1 MKRYCKDTG
10 KESFRSRG
18 EAERALR
25 NMNKWTKEA
34 GSVYFCKACQGF
46 HLTHFSYRYGRN
58 MRTKKASLKTIKM
71 LQNMRDNAW
80 DNNWDNRD
88 NTASIVPRKRRKRG
102 IMDNKERNI
111 IPAIVP
117 KPNCSKSNK

>member
-1 MKRYCKDTG
+1 
-10 KESFRSRG
+10 
-18 EAERALR
+18 
-25 NMNKWTKEA
+25 
-34 GSVYFCKACQGF
+34 
-46 HLTHFSYRYGRN
+46 

-102 IMDNKERNI
+102 IKDNKERNI
-111 IPAIVP
+111 IPDIVP

>member
-1 MKRYCKDTG
+1 
-10 KESFRSRG
+10 
-18 EAERALR
+18 
-25 NMNKWTKEA
+25 
-34 GSVYFCKACQGF
+34 
-46 HLTHFSYRYGRN
+46 

-71 LQNMRDNAW
+71 LQNMRDNAWDNNW

-111 IPAIVP
+111 IQAIVP